1 MSDVSDPA
9 TVSSVS
15 DSATESSQNPG
26 GTQLAGELTS
36 VQQAALRELGNGH
49 TISDAARTAGVD
61 RRTVSRWIH
70 HDPKFAAAY
79 NAWCRE
85 LLDSG
90 RARAIAMS
98 DAALA
103 TVANA
108 IQSGHVGAALQVV
121 RNLGLIQAPRIGPTD
136 PDVLERRAALRQV
149 RSEERL
155 HNAEE
160 QYGLHKPI
168 EQIETIEEI
177 DEVIAPWIDLRDEF
191 VQSLERDWQEHDEHL
206 RMGRPCTPPDQ
217 PRPTLEE
224 YAATVHRLSK
234 KHNWDADSFIS
245 MSRDCRARTQE
256 ILQQRAQADLKA
268 TAPAPAHPSR
278 QITDGSAAS
287 LQADRD
293 HRDHGHPRAS
303 NNASTDPFVTG
314 EDD

>member
-1 MSDVSDPA
+1 MSDVSGPA

-15 DSATESSQNPG
+15 DSATESSQNSG

-121 RNLGLIQAPRIGPTD
+121 RNLGLIQAPKIGPTD

-168 EQIETIEEI
+168 EQIETIG
-177 DEVIAPWIDLRDEF
+177 
-191 VQSLERDWQEHDEHL
+191 ERDRRDH
-206 RMGRPCTPPDQ
+206 RPMDRSPRRVRAVVGAGLAGARRASPDGPP
-217 PRPTLEE
+217 L
-224 YAATVHRLSK
+224 
-234 KHNWDADSFIS
+234 
-245 MSRDCRARTQE
+245 
-256 ILQQRAQADLKA
+256 
-268 TAPAPAHPSR
+268 HPSR
-278 QITDGSAAS
+278 PAA
-287 LQADRD
+287 AHARGIRR
-293 HRDHGHPRAS
+293 HRPPAEQE
-303 NNASTDPFVTG
+303 A
-314 EDD
+314 